1 MLSFKNTYSEIMRGL
16 TAKVTSGLLPLP
28 EVSLQALED
37 EVTVESVLQG
47 KIAAGIVMLLKTY

>member
-1 MLSFKNTYSEIMRGL
+1 MRGL

-37 EVTVESVLQG
+37 EVSVESVLQG
-47 KIAAGIVMLLKTY
+47 KIAAGMIILLKT